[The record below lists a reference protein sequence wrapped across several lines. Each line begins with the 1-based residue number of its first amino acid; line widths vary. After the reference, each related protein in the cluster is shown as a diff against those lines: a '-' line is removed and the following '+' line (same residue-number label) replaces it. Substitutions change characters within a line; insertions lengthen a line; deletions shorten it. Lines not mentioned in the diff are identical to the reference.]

1 MSRLAKLRWW
11 RTADEM
17 AADFA
22 RTRSPQADADFL
34 AECELPDDAE
44 ANRSAIAVRRSVAKY
59 GMIDPTFIRAT
70 DRYPEELMALS
81 GWDSIDCRGGV
92 IELDDD
98 LGEPVRSE
106 WFDGLP
112 ESFSVRDLAHC

>member
-1 MSRLAKLRWW
+1 
-11 RTADEM
+11 M

-81 GWDSIDCRGGV
+81 GWDSIDFLGWV

-112 ESFSVRDLAHC
+112 ESFSVRDLAHCVYRGRAAA